1 MLPSYVETEMNKTKC
16 DVMLMAGYDQVTHT
30 FLILI
35 LLFSNRCWRIWEEYH
50 CEADEVSLFK
60 LCS

>member
-16 DVMLMAGYDQVTHT
+16 DVMRMAGYDQVTHT

-35 LLFSNRCWRIWEEYH
+35 L
-50 CEADEVSLFK
+50 
-60 LCS
+60 